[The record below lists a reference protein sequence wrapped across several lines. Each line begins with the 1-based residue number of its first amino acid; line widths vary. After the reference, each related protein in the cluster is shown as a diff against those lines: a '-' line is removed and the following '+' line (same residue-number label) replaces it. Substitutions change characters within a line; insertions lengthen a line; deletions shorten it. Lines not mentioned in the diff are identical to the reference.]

1 VKKLIE
7 QREKLREHFS
17 RTLESLDTYLVND
30 PQLPTM
36 DQQFVR
42 KAVDVV
48 KEHMAD
54 DVFNASIFA
63 REMALSRVQLHRKI
77 KAMTN
82 KTTTEFIRIIRL
94 NHAARL
100 LKGQTGN
107 VTEIAYEVGF
117 SSLSYFTSS
126 FTAQFGS
133 TPSAFA
139 QKNNPKMHN

>member
-1 VKKLIE
+1 
-7 QREKLREHFS
+7 
-17 RTLESLDTYLVND
+17 
-30 PQLPTM
+30 M

-54 DVFNASIFA
+54 DGFNASTFA

-77 KAMTN
+77 KALTN
-82 KTTTEFIRIIRL
+82 KTTTEFIRTIRL
-94 NHAARL
+94 NRASRL
-100 LKGQTGN
+100 LKAQTSN

-126 FTAQFGS
+126 FTEQFGS
-133 TPSAFA
+133 TPSAFV
-139 QKNNPKMHN
+139 QKNKTIIKN